1 MSKAKRPTQADVAR
15 LAGVSQTTV
24 SMVLNQRDGGAI
36 LLSQSTIDKVYS
48 AMETLGYAPD
58 PVAQMLAAGQN
69 QLLALFSY
77 DDDATYGHEGFY
89 LNILAGIEIAA
100 NQHDYNILLMTA
112 HGSATERK
120 IFRRGV
126 NSLALAAGA
135 ILLGTF
141 PDYDELRRL
150 IALEYPFVFVG
161 RRHLPDHELNWVV
174 SDYTSASIEASNH
187 LLSLNHRQL
196 GYLCTHARLQ
206 TVATEERLAACRS
219 AVDSV
224 DDAKLILIEIDTLTS
239 SAQLAKILQEHHI
252 SALICDD
259 DTYFNQAMRLLM
271 PLPLNI
277 PDDLSILS
285 LGDTNTSFATTTP
298 VTHVRLHHRN
308 VGEKAG
314 EVLLDLLAGRVTAP
328 QQVLV
333 PCEFIVGETTTI
345 YQPDMIVKWT

>member
-1 MSKAKRPTQADVAR
+1 MPKAKRPTQADVAR

-36 LLSQSTIDKVYS
+36 LLSQGTIDKVYS
-48 AMETLGYAPD
+48 AMESLGYAPD

-77 DDDATYGHEGFY
+77 DDDANYGHEGFY
-89 LNILAGIEIAA
+89 LNILAGIEMAA

-126 NSLALAAGA
+126 NTLALAAGA

-150 IALEYPFVFVG
+150 VALDYPFVFVG
-161 RRHLPDHELNWVV
+161 RRHLPGSELNWVV
-174 SDYTSASIEASNH
+174 SDYTSASIQATQH
-187 LLSLNHRQL
+187 LIDLNHRQL
-196 GYLCTHARLQ
+196 GYLTMHDRLR
-206 TVATEERLAACRS
+206 TIATEERVAACRS
-219 AVDSV
+219 VVNSV
-224 DDAKLILIEIDTLTS
+224 DNANLILIEIDAVTS
-239 SAQLAKILQEHHI
+239 SEQLAQVLQEHHI

-259 DTYFNQAMRLLM
+259 GTYFNQAMKLLM
-271 PLPLNI
+271 PLPIHI
-277 PDDLSILS
+277 PQDLSILS

-298 VTHVRLHHRN
+298 VTHVRLLHRR

-314 EVLLDLLAGRVTAP
+314 EVLLDLLAGRVEAP

-333 PCEFIVGETTTI
+333 PCEFIVGDTTAL
-345 YQPDMIVKWT
+345 YQPDQIVKWT